1 MLEFVNSRYNHEG
14 LLCMRPELHS
24 IFSPAALLWGKL
36 SSFPYLK
43 TMVSCSKITFS
54 TFRLRNMCVK
64 AISRVGKLIVSIM
77 TLHRPPTFNPKL
89 APLHS
94 LLSGHR
100 TSVVHRGWRLR
111 SWRQRPTWFL
121 ENQWAVPTG
130 KEYLGSRTL
139 KSEVGTCDRAVYI
152 TWYSARNSGLYLCFF
167 YSLSLYRCFS
177 HFCVSFYSI
186 AP

>member
-1 MLEFVNSRYNHEG
+1 
-14 LLCMRPELHS
+14 MRPELHS
-24 IFSPAALLWGKL
+24 ILSPAALLWGKL

-43 TMVSCSKITFS
+43 TMVSRRKITFS
-54 TFRLRNMCVK
+54 SFRLRNMCVT
-64 AISRVGKLIVSIM
+64 AISRFGKLILSHYDFAQA
-77 TLHRPPTFNPKL
+77 TYLQ
-89 APLHS
+89 S
-94 LLSGHR
+94 LLSDHR

-130 KEYLGSRTL
+130 KEYLGSGTL
-139 KSEVGTCDRAVYI
+139 KSEVGTCGRAVYI
-152 TWYSARNSGLYLCFF
+152 TWYSARNSGLYLCFS